1 MNVSSFEATSAPPYL
16 FQYSE
21 CKIFGAG
28 FIRSLTHKFHIW
40 NMVISLAF
48 DCLQFQIILQVE
60 SPKLP
65 TKTKFIETCL
75 QNVNSV
81 KRTVKMY
88 SECSV
93 RRVCLM
99 DLLLAPIPPAS
110 VGQQTLILSK
120 MAALANLRLS
130 LKLMHPA
137 AHSNSYQAKCQ
148 AGRKKRPNSPQVL
161 SFRFSSKKS

>member
-1 MNVSSFEATSAPPYL
+1 
-16 FQYSE
+16 
-21 CKIFGAG
+21 
-28 FIRSLTHKFHIW
+28 
-40 NMVISLAF
+40 
-48 DCLQFQIILQVE
+48 
-60 SPKLP
+60 
-65 TKTKFIETCL
+65 
-75 QNVNSV
+75 
-81 KRTVKMY
+81 MY

-137 AHSNSYQAKCQ
+137 AHSHSYQAKCQ

-161 SFRFSSKKS
+161 SFRFSSKKILVELYLDEVDLTQLNSLNWSSLLHSTGPHSNSTCLLGIWKH

>member
-1 MNVSSFEATSAPPYL
+1 MLVPLRQPQRPHISSNTQNVDLWSRVYQKSYSHISYL
-16 FQYSE
+16 E
-21 CKIFGAG
+21 HGD
-28 FIRSLTHKFHIW
+28 L
-40 NMVISLAF
+40 ISLFFTISNICRAR
-48 DCLQFQIILQVE
+48 I
-60 SPKLP
+60 
-65 TKTKFIETCL
+65 TKTTNRVYGNIISKRK
-75 QNVNSV
+75 NSV

-88 SECSV
+88 SKCSV

-130 LKLMHPA
+130 LKLMHLA
-137 AHSNSYQAKCQ
+137 AHSYSYQAKCQ

>member
-1 MNVSSFEATSAPPYL
+1 M
-16 FQYSE
+16 
-21 CKIFGAG
+21 
-28 FIRSLTHKFHIW
+28 
-40 NMVISLAF
+40 ISLAF
-48 DCLQFQIILQVE
+48 FFTISNICRARI
-60 SPKLP
+60 
-65 TKTKFIETCL
+65 TKTTNKVYGNIISKRK
-75 QNVNSV
+75 NSV
-81 KRTVKMY
+81 KRAVKMY

-137 AHSNSYQAKCQ
+137 AHSHSYQAKCQ
-148 AGRKKRPNSPQVL
+148 AGRKKRPNSPL
-161 SFRFSSKKS
+161 KFSAVFFSKNIFFEHCLDKVD

>member
-1 MNVSSFEATSAPPYL
+1 MQDLWSRVYQKSYSHISYL
-16 FQYSE
+16 E
-21 CKIFGAG
+21 HGDLI
-28 FIRSLTHKFHIW
+28 SLWLFTISNICGGRITKTTHK
-40 NMVISLAF
+40 NKVYGN
-48 DCLQFQIILQVE
+48 IL
-60 SPKLP
+60 SKR
-65 TKTKFIETCL
+65 K
-75 QNVNSV
+75 NSV
-81 KRTVKMY
+81 KRAVKMY

-137 AHSNSYQAKCQ
+137 AHSHSYQAKCQ
-148 AGRKKRPNSPQVL
+148 AGRKKRPNSPL
-161 SFRFSSKKS
+161 KFSGSGFCPKKSSVSFI

>member
-1 MNVSSFEATSAPPYL
+1 
-16 FQYSE
+16 
-21 CKIFGAG
+21 
-28 FIRSLTHKFHIW
+28 
-40 NMVISLAF
+40 
-48 DCLQFQIILQVE
+48 
-60 SPKLP
+60 
-65 TKTKFIETCL
+65 
-75 QNVNSV
+75 
-81 KRTVKMY
+81 MY

-137 AHSNSYQAKCQ
+137 AHSHSYQAKCQ
-148 AGRKKRPNSPQVL
+148 AGRKKRPNSPLKFSGSGFVQKILVELYLDEVDLTQLNSLNWSLLLHSTGPLPIQLAWLISMSIVL
-161 SFRFSSKKS
+161 IQLVFWSVWRHNTYSKM

>member
-1 MNVSSFEATSAPPYL
+1 
-16 FQYSE
+16 
-21 CKIFGAG
+21 
-28 FIRSLTHKFHIW
+28 
-40 NMVISLAF
+40 MVISLAF
-48 DCLQFQIILQVE
+48 NCLQSQIFVEVE

-65 TKTKFIETCL
+65 TKTKFLETCF

-81 KRTVKMY
+81 KRAVKMY

-137 AHSNSYQAKCQ
+137 AHSHSYQAKCQ
-148 AGRKKRPNSPQVL
+148 AGRKKRPNSPL
-161 SFRFSSKKS
+161 KFSGSGFCPKNLLWALFRWSGLNPAKQSELVITFTFNWSPF